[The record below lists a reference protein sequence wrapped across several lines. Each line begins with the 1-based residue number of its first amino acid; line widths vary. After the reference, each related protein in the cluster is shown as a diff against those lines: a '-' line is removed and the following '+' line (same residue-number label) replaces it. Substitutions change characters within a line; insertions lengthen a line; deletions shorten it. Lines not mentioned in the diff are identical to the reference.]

1 MKRIYTLAELE
12 ALPTLSQ
19 GHTDDLKI
27 ETENTRVWLSRMT
40 VEDGEPYNN
49 KVTVEK
55 LKGGYI
61 GASREAY
68 EKRGAR
74 GRWEAPRWVT
84 TYTYQAK

>member
-19 GHTDDLKI
+19 GHTDDLKV

-49 KVTVEK
+49 KVTIEK

-61 GASREAY
+61 STSREAY
-68 EKRGAR
+68 QKRGAR
-74 GRWEAPRWVT
+74 GRWESPRWVT
-84 TYTYQAK
+84 VYTYQAK